1 MPQHTRIV
9 TPGPEPRSVRTTEGQ
24 ILHPPADWV
33 LVAPGDPALTRRIKA
48 AGPTW
53 TVQEKVGRKLF
64 SRGVWTLG
72 STVAR
77 LEQELASE
85 RAMPQYARRREA
97 YTQRRQDQQTQYVQD
112 FHQAVLAFL
121 AFAPPFVPLAAEL
134 AQRVTSHAT
143 PVGSGTVARTE
154 RIPIE
159 QRAEAAVIAWM
170 RHQTTA
176 YDHMVIL
183 RIKGQRREIRRQ
195 LAQQCQRLLEAYRT
209 GRGAVPATCPL
220 QRALRAVPSS

>member
-1 MPQHTRIV
+1 MPPQSRIV
-9 TPGPEPRSVRTTEGQ
+9 SPGPLSRSVRTADGQ
-24 ILHPPADWV
+24 VLHPPVDWV
-33 LVAPGDPALTRRIKA
+33 LVPPGDPALTRRIKA

-72 STVAR
+72 ATVLAIQ
-77 LEQELASE
+77 QELGEE
-85 RAMPQYARRREA
+85 RTKPQYARRREA
-97 YTQRRQDQQTQYVQD
+97 DAVRRQERQVHYVKD

-121 AFAPPFVPLAAEL
+121 AFAPPHAAVAEEL
-134 AQRVTSHAT
+134 ARRVTAHAT

-154 RIPIE
+154 RISIE

-176 YDHMVIL
+176 YDGMVIL
-183 RIKGQRREIRRQ
+183 IFPTKNVRYSVRFSSVGPRR
-195 LAQQCQRLLEAYRT
+195 LP
-209 GRGAVPATCPL
+209 G
-220 QRALRAVPSS
+220 